1 MNLDVLI
8 PSLLLPA
15 PISTLIQAPHAPTL
29 TRLLARADR
38 QIDAPAN
45 GTAWLCERWGLTA
58 PYPLAPLLAEF
69 DGIDIGEHAW
79 LLAEPV
85 NLVPDRDTLKMFP
98 AHHLE
103 LTAAEADAFIAALNA
118 HFHDVGL
125 VFFAPTPSRWYAR
138 CAIDEVPETTHVDQA
153 RVGRLLD
160 LQPKSRGKI
169 NWRALQ
175 NEIQMLFHTHPVNAL
190 REDSGRPVVSGVW
203 FYGGGM
209 RAALKAPQYETVLA
223 DAPLP
228 KHLAQASG
236 MTVGPVPIPLTTLN
250 AKDMLVAIHTCADLT
265 DDFDLPGLTT
275 EIERLERDW
284 FAPLAAALGRGDIAT
299 LKIIIPNG
307 LNSHVF
313 TITQK
318 QLMFRFWRKAEPLAS
333 YA

>member
-8 PSLLLPA
+8 PSLLLSA

-38 QIDAPAN
+38 QIEAPAN

-69 DGIDIGEHAW
+69 DGINIGEHAW

-85 NLVPDRDTLKMFP
+85 NMIPDRDTLKLFP
-98 AHHLE
+98 SRYLA
-103 LTAAEADAFIAALNA
+103 LTKIEADALIAALNT
-118 HFHDVGL
+118 HFYDIGL
-125 VFFAPTPSRWYAR
+125 VFYAPTPSRWYVS
-138 CAIDEVPETTHVDQA
+138 CAIDELPETTHIDQA

-160 LQPKSRGKI
+160 LQPKSHGKI

-175 NEIQMLFHTHPVNAL
+175 NEIQMLFHTHAVNAA
-190 REDSGRPVVSGVW
+190 REESGKSLLSGVW
-203 FYGGGM
+203 FYGGGV
-209 RAALKAPQYETVLA
+209 RAALKAPQYDTILS
-223 DAPLP
+223 DSTLP

-236 MTVGPVPIPLTTLN
+236 LTVGPIPVPFTTSS
-250 AKDMLVAIHTCADLT
+250 AKDMLVAIHSCAERS
-265 DDFDLPGLTT
+265 DDFDLFGLNA

-284 FAPLAAALGRGDIAT
+284 FQPIARALRRGDIAT
-299 LKIIIPNG
+299 LKLIIPNG
-307 LNSHVF
+307 INSQVF
-313 TITQK
+313 AITRK
-318 QLMFRFWRKAEPLAS
+318 QLVFCFWRKTEPLAR

>member
-29 TRLLARADR
+29 SRLLARADR

-58 PYPLAPLLAEF
+58 PYPLAPLLAAF

-85 NLVPDRDTLKMFP
+85 NMIPDRDTLKMFS

-125 VFFAPTPSRWYAR
+125 VFFAPTPSRWYTR
-138 CAIDEVPETTHVDQA
+138 CAIDEVPETTPVDQA

-228 KHLAQASG
+228 KHLALASRIA
-236 MTVGPVPIPLTTLN
+236 VGPVPVSLTTLN
-250 AKDMLVAIHTCADLT
+250 AKDMLVAIHSCADLT

-284 FAPLAAALGRGDIAT
+284 FAPLAVALGRGDIAT

-313 TITQK
+313 TITRK
-318 QLMFRFWRKAEPLAS
+318 QLVFRFWRKAEPLAS

>member
-38 QIDAPAN
+38 QIEAPAN

-58 PYPLAPLLAEF
+58 PYPLAPHLAEF

-85 NLVPDRDTLKMFP
+85 NMIPDRDTLKLFP
-98 AHHLE
+98 SRYLV
-103 LTAAEADAFIAALNA
+103 LTKTESDALIAALNT
-118 HFHDVGL
+118 HFYDIGL
-125 VFFAPTPSRWYAR
+125 VFFAPTPSRWYVS
-138 CAIDEVPETTHVDQA
+138 CVIDELPETTHIDQA

-160 LQPKSRGKI
+160 LQPKSHGKI

-175 NEIQMLFHTHPVNAL
+175 NEIQMLFHTHPVNAS
-190 REDSGRPVVSGVW
+190 REDAGRPVVSGVW
-203 FYGGGM
+203 FYGGGVRTAL
-209 RAALKAPQYETVLA
+209 RAPLYDTVLA

-228 KHLAQASG
+228 KHLAHSSG
-236 MTVGPVPIPLTTLN
+236 LKVGPLPDPFTTSS
-250 AKDMLVAIHTCADLT
+250 AKDMLVVIHACAERS

-313 TITQK
+313 TITRK
-318 QLMFRFWRKAEPLAS
+318 QLVFRFWRKAEPLAS